1 MIDIVNK
8 YFEELSLLLFYIAF
22 FGLSEM
28 YVKYEKLTKTQQI
41 IYYLSLLLI
50 AMGLMLFNSF

>member
-1 MIDIVNK
+1 MIDIVHK

-28 YVKYEKLTKTQQI
+28 YVKYEKLTKKQQI

>member
-28 YVKYEKLTKTQQI
+28 YVKYKKFTKTQQV
-41 IYYLSLLLI
+41 IYYLSLLFI
-50 AMGLMLFNSF
+50 AFGLMLLSF

>member
-28 YVKYEKLTKTQQI
+28 YVKYKKFTKTQQV
-41 IYYLSLLLI
+41 IYYLSLLFI
-50 AMGLMLFNSF
+50 AFGLMLFSF

>member
-1 MIDIVNK
+1 MLDIVNK

-28 YVKYEKLTKTQQI
+28 YVKYEKLTKKQQI
-41 IYYLSLLLI
+41 IYYLYP
-50 AMGLMLFNSF
+50 